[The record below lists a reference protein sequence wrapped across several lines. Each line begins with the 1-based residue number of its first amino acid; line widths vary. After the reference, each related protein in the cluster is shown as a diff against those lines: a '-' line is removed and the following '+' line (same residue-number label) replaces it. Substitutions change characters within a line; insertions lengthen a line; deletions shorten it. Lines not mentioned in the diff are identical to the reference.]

1 MSSLR
6 PSPLRAYGSDPRLS
20 KYNPLAR
27 ILFYDD
33 FDEGMNGWCELVGN
47 HAGDLRDIR
56 KMALDFRPPQLSTCS
71 YFDIG
76 THGSMEGT
84 YSLKVATRNQPNHLA
99 VAIKRVTSA
108 ATGLVQFETYF
119 AFKAEQVVRDRIGR
133 LPGQRNWDGNAA
145 PSELQF
151 GEVTFSNDIC
161 STDPMSRCHGVV
173 RYRNTDPGGNLVQHW
188 MYPTT
193 VEPTTKM
200 ERMGLVKLGH
210 PNQDFFSLAPEDW
223 KPVPN
228 GDQPLCFN
236 ETASKVNWHY
246 VRWLFDTETSRN
258 VEFQCNDRVM
268 DLSEIEVP
276 KYDEPYHGL
285 PNLLNFYLAVRTHTN
300 VRNFLYLD
308 SVLVSVD
315 W

>member
-1 MSSLR
+1 
-6 PSPLRAYGSDPRLS
+6 
-20 KYNPLAR
+20 
-27 ILFYDD
+27 
-33 FDEGMNGWCELVGN
+33 
-47 HAGDLRDIR
+47 
-56 KMALDFRPPQLSTCS
+56 
-71 YFDIG
+71 
-76 THGSMEGT
+76 
-84 YSLKVATRNQPNHLA
+84 LA

-119 AFKAEQVVRDRIGR
+119 AFKAEQVIPDRFGR
-133 LPGQRNWDGNAA
+133 QAELRNWDGNAA

-161 STDPMSRCHGVV
+161 STDPWSRCHGVV
-173 RYRNTDPGGNLVQHW
+173 RYRNTDPAGNLVQRW

-193 VEPTTKM
+193 VEPTTRM
-200 ERMGLVKLGH
+200 ERQGLVSLGH
-210 PNQDFFSLAPEDW
+210 PNQDFFSIAPEDW
-223 KPVPN
+223 NPIAD
-228 GDQPLCFN
+228 GHQPLCFN

-246 VRWLFDTETSRN
+246 VRWLFDTEKSRN
-258 VEFQCNDRVM
+258 VEFQCNDRLM
-268 DLSEIEVP
+268 NLRHIEVP